1 MSRPEMKLRPGPARA
16 PEFLP
21 YGFAH
26 QAYAGDDV
34 LLIQQAQAGRW
45 QAFAELA
52 TRYDRSIL
60 GLALQLTGSEREGL
74 KLFQRSLT
82 TAYREL
88 YSYRFQCSFYIWIH
102 RIVAK
107 SCLEFLQEGH
117 ASAPANELDV
127 AIQQLSPRERMVME
141 LKLCFGLKLETIA
154 SILEIQESAARNALV
169 RATVTLQLGIRNEDC
184 PKTALKSNGC

>member
-1 MSRPEMKLRPGPARA
+1 MGLRGKSVMSRPEMKIRPGPARA

-60 GLALQLTGSEREGL
+60 ALALRLTGSEREAL
-74 KLFQRSLT
+74 RLFQRALI
-82 TAYREL
+82 TAFREL
-88 YSYRFQCSFYIWIH
+88 HGYRFQCSFYVWIH
-102 RIVAK
+102 RVVAK
-107 SCLEFLQEGH
+107 SCLEFLEEGREP
-117 ASAPANELDV
+117 STPATELDL
-127 AIQQLSPRERMVME
+127 AIQQLSPRERMVVE
-141 LKLCFGLKLETIA
+141 LKHCFGLKLETIA
-154 SILEIQESAARNALV
+154 MILEIQESAARNALV
-169 RATVTLQLGIRNEDC
+169 RATAALQLG
-184 PKTALKSNGC
+184 PGL